1 MGTATSTIRKAAF
14 VTAAIALVAFP
25 SSKANG
31 QQQPLTKEEC
41 RAVAAVAGVIV
52 KSVGANNL
60 SVDFRQSFRNWLG
73 ADITCDGP
81 KDIII
86 KTAADS
92 DAFVTIRGALGAASR
107 PIDIMTRG
115 GLRAVAPAQ

>member
-1 MGTATSTIRKAAF
+1 MTVSSTLRKAAF
-14 VTAAIALVAFP
+14 VTAAAAALIAFP
-25 SSKANG
+25 STKAVG

-41 RAVAAVAGVIV
+41 RAVAAVYIEIV
-52 KSVGANNL
+52 NRVQTSEEFRKSMIAWVNPN
-60 SVDFRQSFRNWLG
+60 SF
-73 ADITCDGP
+73 TCDGP
-81 KDIII
+81 KEIII
-86 KTAADS
+86 KTGADS